1 MVHELLPR
9 IFIRSQNEHRVY
21 IFTHVKAIHCSH
33 EGHFVVQKEKERFAV
48 IEINNLVKNTGI
60 IRLSIICHSLWNRGK
75 FMVFWVQTVLA
86 NQQR

>member
-1 MVHELLPR
+1 MNCFPVFLSVHKMNTE
-9 IFIRSQNEHRVY
+9 FTF
-21 IFTHVKAIHCSH
+21 FTHVKAIHCFRK
-33 EGHFVVQKEKERFAV
+33 GHFVVQKEKEHFAV

>member
-1 MVHELLPR
+1 MDCFPFLSVHKMNTE
-9 IFIRSQNEHRVY
+9 FTF
-21 IFTHVKAIHCSH
+21 FTHAKAIHCFRK
-33 EGHFVVQKEKERFAV
+33 GHFVVQKEKEHFAV

-75 FMVFWVQTVLA
+75 FMVFWGRTGPA